1 MNTLKHLLDVVG
13 PHGAMAYEVWRIVLR
28 LIVAA
33 ILGGL
38 IGLERETKHKPA
50 GLRTQTLMC
59 FGAAFFTIL
68 SDHLAALW
76 GGDHT
81 RIAAQI
87 IPGIGFIGAG
97 SILRA
102 GASVTGLT
110 TAATVFV
117 VASIGMAVG
126 GGFFLP
132 AAFATGILLFTLLL
146 LGVLEGSLG
155 TKTIPISYE
164 VIGDESEAVL
174 GAVNKALEQ
183 VQRAMQ
189 SVQINRTDHTLRVQF
204 AVDASAREHEALL
217 MSLRQSPFLKNIKS
231 STEKDKELF

>member
-1 MNTLKHLLDVVG
+1 MDTLRQFLDLAG
-13 PHGAMAYEVWRIVLR
+13 PHGAVAHEIWRIILR
-28 LIVAA
+28 LALAA

-50 GLRTQTLMC
+50 GLRTQMLMC

-68 SDHLAALW
+68 SHQIAAIW

-102 GASVTGLT
+102 GGSVTGLT

-126 GGFFLP
+126 GGFLIP
-132 AAFATGILLFTLLL
+132 AVFATVVLIGALLL
-146 LGVLEGSLG
+146 LGVVENRLG
-155 TKTIPISYE
+155 TKTIPIQYE
-164 VIGDESEAVL
+164 VVGEHSDSVIDAL
-174 GAVNKALEQ
+174 NKALQQ
-183 VQRAMQ
+183 VQHSMQ
-189 SVQINRTDHTLRVQF
+189 MIRLSRVDSTVRVQF
-204 AVDASAREHEALL
+204 DVDATAREHKTLL
-217 MSLRQSPFLKNIKS
+217 DTLRKSPLLSEVKS
-231 STEKDKELF
+231 SRGNEKESF

>member
-1 MNTLKHLLDVVG
+1 MDTLKHLLDVLG
-13 PHGAMAYEVWRIVLR
+13 PHGSMAYQVWRFILR
-28 LIVAA
+28 LAVAA
-33 ILGGL
+33 VLGGL

-50 GLRTQTLMC
+50 GLRTQMLMC

-68 SDHLAALW
+68 SQQIAELW

-102 GASVTGLT
+102 GGSVTGLT

-126 GGFFLP
+126 GGFFIP
-132 AAFATGILLFTLLL
+132 AVFATAVLLLALLL
-146 LGVLEGSLG
+146 LGLVEMRIG
-155 TKTIPISYE
+155 TKMLPIAYE
-164 VIGDESEAVL
+164 VIGDDAEPVIDAL
-174 GAVNKALEQ
+174 NRALEQ
-183 VQRAMQ
+183 VQHGMQ
-189 SVQINRTDHTLRVQF
+189 SVRISRVDHTTRVQF
-204 AVDASAREHEALL
+204 TVDATAREHEELL
-217 MSLRQSPFLKNIKS
+217 GSLRRSPLLKDIKS
-231 STEKDKELF
+231 TRTNDKEL

>member
-1 MNTLKHLLDVVG
+1 MDTLKHLLDILG
-13 PHGAMAYEVWRIVLR
+13 PHGAMAYQVWRIILR
-28 LIVAA
+28 LAVAA
-33 ILGGL
+33 CLGGL

-68 SDHLAALW
+68 SDQLASLW

-102 GASVTGLT
+102 GGSVTGLT

-132 AAFATGILLFTLLL
+132 AVFATGILLFALLL
-146 LGVLEGSLG
+146 LGLLEGRLG

-164 VIGDESEAVL
+164 VIGDESEPVL
-174 GAVNKALEQ
+174 GAVNQALEQ

-189 SVQINRTDHTLRVQF
+189 SVQIIRTDHSLHVQF
-204 AVDASAREHEALL
+204 AVDASAKDHEALL
-217 MSLRQSPFLKNIKS
+217 MTLRHTPFLKNIKS
-231 STEKDKELF
+231 SPEKDKELL